1 MSQNILDKLYSME
14 LKSCKSK
21 WDDQATEILICYNK
35 DVTFTTHLIKT
46 KNGNISDPIVHLIKP
61 EVKLN
66 ITLDEALEKCT
77 NELTLMTYSEYSL
90 NKKPI

>member
-1 MSQNILDKLYSME
+1 MRQNILDKLYSME
-14 LKSCKSK
+14 FKSCKSK
-21 WDDQATEILICYNK
+21 WDDLATEILICYNK
-35 DVTFTTHLIKT
+35 DVTFTAYLIKT
-46 KNGNISDPIVHLIKP
+46 KNGNIPDPIIHLIKP